1 MGVVVDP
8 GVPAEIAGML
18 RANAPLLSRIR
29 SGWVPPATVPSE
41 PRRRNSS
48 GLALLAATPVV
59 IALMAVLLESPAA
72 PVGFVLLGAFV
83 FVVLVRIASINELPQ
98 VERPHERVVYEQA
111 RWYDGRYL
119 LPEEFDEEARLVLGR
134 AQRAIGA
141 VLRSHVN
148 AEGLLDG
155 ARNAVMLPEQE
166 WEIAR
171 LLAKLSALRGEHR
184 ELLAR
189 GIAPEVAAVIE
200 PLERAL
206 VNSESAVVARVEALE
221 RYAGHVAEAERAYH
235 ARGQIEELRARLPRY
250 EELLAESG
258 ADALAVPEIE
268 RLAED
273 ADELERVLRRSVSS
287 AHEAFRYLE
296 G

>member
-8 GVPAEIAGML
+8 GVPPEVAGML

-29 SGWVPPATVPSE
+29 AGWVPPAAPPPE
-41 PRRRNSS
+41 RRRPSS
-48 GLALLAATPVV
+48 LMLLAATPVV
-59 IALMAVLLESPAA
+59 VALMSVLLASHAA
-72 PVGFVLLGAFV
+72 PVGFVLLGSFV
-83 FVVLVRIASINELPQ
+83 FIVLVKIASINEVPQ
-98 VERPHERVVYEQA
+98 HDRPRERGVYEQA

-119 LPEEFDEEARLVLGR
+119 LADDFDAEARLVLAR
-134 AQRAIGA
+134 AQRAIGS

-148 AEGLLDG
+148 AEGLLDD

-171 LLAKLSALRGEHR
+171 LLAKLAALRGEHKV
-184 ELLAR
+184 LLSR
-189 GIAPEVAAVIE
+189 GIAPEVAAVVE
-200 PLERAL
+200 PLDRAL
-206 VNSESAVVARVEALE
+206 ANSEAAVVARVEALE

-235 ARGQIEELRARLPRY
+235 ARSQIEELRARLPRY

-268 RLAED
+268 KLAQD
-273 ADELERVLRRSVSS
+273 ADALERLLRKSVSS

>member
-8 GVPAEIAGML
+8 GVPPEVAGLL
-18 RANAPLLSRIR
+18 RANAPLLSRMR
-29 SGWVPPATVPSE
+29 SGWVPPAEARPDRFKSV
-41 PRRRNSS
+41 SS
-48 GLALLAATPVV
+48 VALLAATPAVV
-59 IALMAVLLESPAA
+59 ALMTVLLAWSHPAA
-72 PVGFVLLGAFV
+72 GFTLLGAFV
-83 FVVLVRIASINELPQ
+83 FVVLVKIASMSELPEQ
-98 VERPHERVVYEQA
+98 DLSRDRDVYERVRPY
-111 RWYDGRYL
+111 RGRYL
-119 LPEEFDEEARLVLGR
+119 LPEDFDRDAADVLAR
-134 AQRAIGA
+134 AQRAIGS

-155 ARNAVMLPEQE
+155 ARNALMLPAQE

-171 LLAKLSALRGEHR
+171 LLAKLSALRAEH
-184 ELLAR
+184 EALVSR

-200 PLERAL
+200 PLDRAL
-206 VNSESAVVARVEALE
+206 ATSEAAMIARVEALE

-250 EELLAESG
+250 EELLAETG
-258 ADALAVPEIE
+258 ADALAVPEID

-273 ADELERVLRRSVSS
+273 ADHLEQVLRRSVRS

-296 G
+296 S

>member
-72 PVGFVLLGAFV
+72 PVGFVLLGGFV
-83 FVVLVRIASINELPQ
+83 FVVLVKIASINELPQ

-119 LPEEFDEEARLVLGR
+119 LPEQFDEEARLVLGR

-155 ARNAVMLPEQE
+155 ARNAVLLPEQE

-273 ADELERVLRRSVSS
+273 ADELEQVLRRSVSS